1 MASIVKF
8 KFKSAREYDSVS
20 FPGTG
25 IKLLDLKRAIV
36 EQKKLHQGME
46 FDLNIVNDKTREV
59 QRRQRGRDEEYLR
72 DSEESACAQV
82 GWSAVQDQGPRRR
95 RRSTRYCYCYHHH
108 LYQVWFIARR

>member
-1 MASIVKF
+1 MASTVNF

-46 FDLNIVNDKTREV
+46 FDLKIVNDKTKEGAYI
-59 QRRQRGRDEEYLR
+59 RGSGWASGRGV
-72 DSEESACAQV
+72 ACLLILFCA
-82 GWSAVQDQGPRRR
+82 GKGMLTGR
-95 RRSTRYCYCYHHH
+95 
-108 LYQVWFIARR
+108 